1 MVTKDKGLT
10 YNSTLHA
17 IKVLACFSV
26 VAIHIWLP
34 GKIGAF
40 YQIIARFAVPM
51 FFLIS

>member
-26 VAIHIWLP
+26 VAIHIIFQRIEL
-34 GKIGAF
+34 KK
-40 YQIIARFAVPM
+40 Y
-51 FFLIS
+51 LD

>member
-40 YQIIARFAVPM
+40 
-51 FFLIS
+51 